1 MTVYILPCGVSIL
14 DGLSLGRGLP
24 GAAADPTDLRTE
36 AAPCAQRARYSDDSI
51 VVTRYKEDLETV
63 IDEACL
69 GNWAAEVAA
78 ETNSL
83 GSRTSLGKVLADGHT
98 VVLLASDTNP
108 GVAAAM
114 AVAARI
120 AANPDG
126 TINYGRIRYV
136 STPEL
141 RVLKPGSHAGWSY
154 EFDTGSVTVVR
165 VRELDP
171 RMPGGLD
178 IAAAGLG
185 QALRAAYDSVHDMGV
200 EIHLTG
206 GLKATLLHTLL
217 MAEVLHS
224 LNTDVEM
231 SAWYLYD
238 DDTTA
243 SPEAVRIG
251 LRRFEPTYLHEM
263 RKELCNVRD
272 GNATSGRTFEGLA
285 WRGRGAEAR
294 LTDFGTAFLAVLG
307 EEIRPPGD
315 DEGYRR

>member
-24 GAAADPTDLRTE
+24 GGAADPTDL
-36 AAPCAQRARYSDDSI
+36 CAKAVPWAERARYSDDAM
-51 VVTRYKEDLETV
+51 VVTRYQEDLDAV
-63 IDEACL
+63 IDEARL

-83 GSRTSLGKVLADGHT
+83 GSRTSLSKVLTDGHT

-126 TINYGRIRYV
+126 TISYGQIRYV

-141 RVLKPGSHAGWSY
+141 RVLEPGSHAGWPY
-154 EFDTGSVTVVR
+154 EFVTGSVTVVR
-165 VRELDP
+165 VRELNP
-171 RMPGGLD
+171 RIPSGLD

-185 QALRAAYDSVHDMGV
+185 QALRAAYDSAHGMGV

-217 MAEVLHS
+217 MVEVLHS
-224 LNTDVEM
+224 LSADVEM

-238 DDTTA
+238 DDITA
-243 SPEAVRIG
+243 SPEAIRIG
-251 LRRFEPTYLHEM
+251 LRRFESTYLSEM
-263 RKELCNVRD
+263 REELCNVRD
-272 GNATSGRTFEGLA
+272 RNATSGRTFEGLA
-285 WRGRGAEAR
+285 WRGKGAEAR